1 MAGIKQNLNI
11 ANITGGD
18 TGGGSGGSAAAKL
31 AILEK
36 ALAGDGYSYIAA
48 TEAPKDLGVSTEA
61 GAIKTNINSIF
72 DYTQLLINGDG
83 PANAIQHNYG
93 YDIPIGDR
101 YFVNTGGQCQPVT
114 ASKGCQNTS
123 GGCSKESVGHQ
134 VKTAEGKVY
143 VVPRSVLI
151 DNIPHFNIPI
161 PEALK
166 KAGKSGEKFDG
177 IIPGIVNDVLTM
189 NPMGLLGAF
198 VLPAYPECVNVEV
211 NTVTGKGE
219 KAYDVVKESAY
230 VITAEA
236 QNINPCAF
244 SNGQNPLTGESCP
257 GGPLRVSA
265 GFESFSEL
273 YTKCMTKAQPLIQ
286 NGMLTTEQAK
296 AKCQE
301 EAKQEMDRES
311 FTTLSG
317 EYLSRQPE
325 KLVYPKDNLIKL
337 YMFLIS
343 VLGMFVIYR
352 LMYRRN

>member
-1 MAGIKQNLNI
+1 MAGITQNLNL

-101 YFVNTGGQCQPVT
+101 YFVNTGGQCQPVGVV
-114 ASKGCQNTS
+114 KGCQNTP
-123 GGCSKESVGHQ
+123 GGCPKESIGHT
-134 VKTAEGKVY
+134 VKTATGKIH

-151 DNIPHFNIPI
+151 DNIPHFDVPI

-219 KAYDVVKESAY
+219 NAYDVVKESAF

-244 SNGQNPLTGESCP
+244 SSGINGLTGESCP

-273 YTKCMTKAQPLIQ
+273 YTKCMTKAQPLIK

-301 EAKQEMDRES
+301 EAKQEMDKES

-325 KLVYPKDNLIKL
+325 KLIYPKDNLIKL